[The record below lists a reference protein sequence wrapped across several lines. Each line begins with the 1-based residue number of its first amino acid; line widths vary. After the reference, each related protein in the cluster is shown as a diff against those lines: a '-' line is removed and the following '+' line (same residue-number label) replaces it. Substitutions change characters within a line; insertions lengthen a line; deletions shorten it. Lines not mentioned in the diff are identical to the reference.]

1 MYEKS
6 HSMYVQKNGIKLID
20 VINSM
25 IEQKYKLNIIAD
37 RQYKTLKQHTKRIK
51 ENKIANMQVQKIN
64 SSDIQEFLYTIVNYS
79 QSYIRKL
86 VSLLNCAFTNAVNK
100 QIIYS
105 NPMNSVVVPK
115 SKKDI
120 KIVRALTF
128 EEQKLFT
135 EYLVNTTIYEE
146 NYKNVFLLQLYLG
159 LRIGEVLALKNTDF
173 SSNYDKVFV
182 RRTIT
187 ENKEGQLIMKN
198 KTKTFAGKRDIK
210 IPDYLR
216 PFVSE
221 QIELSKLN
229 KDGLLFAYRNNY
241 VRHHSVNSVLKRIF
255 RTNLGLSDEGISTH
269 ILRHTF
275 ATRCRE
281 GNADPVVTRDLLG
294 HSDIKETL
302 GTYTEVQEDFKNSE
316 FDKVNKYISENI
328 EFKPKNR

>member
-6 HSMYVQKNGIKLID
+6 HYIYVQKNGVKLID
-20 VINSM
+20 IINSM

-37 RQYKTLKQHTKRIK
+37 RQFKTLKQHTKRIE
-51 ENKIANMQVQKIN
+51 ENKIANMQIQKIN
-64 SSDIQEFLYTIVNYS
+64 TSDVQEFLYTIVDYS

-86 VSLLNCAFTNAVNK
+86 VSLLNCAFTDAVNK
-100 QIIYS
+100 QIIYN
-105 NPMNSVVVPK
+105 NPMNAVIIPK
-115 SKKDI
+115 SKKDT

-128 EEQKLFT
+128 VEQKQLT

-146 NYKNVFLLQLYLG
+146 SYKNVFLFQLYLG

-173 SSNYDKVFV
+173 SSNNEIVFV

-187 ENKEGQLIMKN
+187 ENKEGKLIMKN
-198 KTKTFAGKRDIK
+198 KTKTLAGKRDIT
-210 IPDYLR
+210 IPNFLK
-216 PFVSE
+216 PFVEE
-221 QIELSKLN
+221 QIELSKHN
-229 KDGLLFAYRNNY
+229 RDGLLFTYRNNY

-275 ATRCRE
+275 STRCRE
-281 GNADPVVTRDLLG
+281 NNVDPCATRDLLG

-302 GTYTEVQEDFKNSE
+302 DTYTEVQENFKNSE
-316 FDKVNKYISENI
+316 FNKVNSFLSENI
-328 EFKPKNR
+328 DFKPKNR